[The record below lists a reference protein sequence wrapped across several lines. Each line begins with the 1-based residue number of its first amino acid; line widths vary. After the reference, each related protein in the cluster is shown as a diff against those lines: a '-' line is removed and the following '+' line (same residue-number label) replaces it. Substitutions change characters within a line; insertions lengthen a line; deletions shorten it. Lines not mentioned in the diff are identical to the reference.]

1 MNGFLEAIYQGVTN
15 VSARDATGGLLIGLV
30 MALAASKGCLILKK
44 RIADPFPMLCGMILL
59 VSVLSMALGLGYSHS
74 QSDRTGRSLSASQR
88 ASGLGVLPPPI
99 GRRLIDDADLNGDHR
114 LTPEEAARFVK
125 GADLAGKGW
134 ANASDIDQARRPW
147 IAPRRIQDFHPDT
160 AHRAPSREGF

>member
-1 MNGFLEAIYQGVTN
+1 MGGFLQAIYQGVTE

-74 QSDRTGRSLSASQR
+74 QSERTGRSLSASQR
-88 ASGLGVLPPPI
+88 ASGSRMLPPI
-99 GRRLIDDADLNGDHR
+99 GRWLIDDADLNGDHR
-114 LTPEEAARFVK
+114 LTPEEASRFVK
-125 GADLAGKGW
+125 EADLDGKGW
-134 ANASDIDQARRPW
+134 ANASDIDQARRPR

-160 AHRAPSREGF
+160 AHRAPSREGY